1 MLKDSLAIALS
12 NILGASKIGRNEAI
26 VKPASKLIK
35 EVLNLLNVNGYLGT
49 FEEIT
54 AARGGVLKVNLIGS
68 INKCGVVKPRFS
80 IKKDGFEKF
89 EKRYLPAKGM
99 GLIIVSTQDG
109 LITHE
114 EAKAKGTGGRLIAY
128 CY

>member
-12 NILGASKIGRNEAI
+12 NILGAEKIGRNEAI
-26 VKPASKLIK
+26 IKPASKLIK
-35 EVLNLLNVNGYLGT
+35 EALALLNANGYVGV
-49 FEEIT
+49 FEEMT
-54 AARGGVLKVNLIGS
+54 AARGGVLKVNLLGN

-80 IKKDGFEKF
+80 VNKDGFEKF

-99 GLIIVSTQDG
+99 GLIIVSTQKG

>member
-12 NILGASKIGRNEAI
+12 NILGASKIGRNEVL
-26 VKPASKLIK
+26 VKPSSKLIK
-35 EVLNLLNVNGYLGT
+35 EVLTLLNANGYLGA
-49 FEEIT
+49 FEEMT
-54 AARGGVLKVNLIGS
+54 AARGGVLKVNLLGT

-99 GLIIVSTQDG
+99 GLIIVSTQKG
-109 LITHE
+109 LLTHE

>member
-12 NILGASKIGRNEAI
+12 NILSASKIGRNEAI
-26 VKPASKLIK
+26 IKPSSKLIK
-35 EVLNLLNVNGYLGT
+35 EVLSLLNANGYVGA
-49 FEEIT
+49 FEEMT
-54 AARGGVLKVNLIGS
+54 AARGGVLKVNLLGT

-80 IKKDGFEKF
+80 IEKDGFEKF

-99 GLIIVSTQDG
+99 GLIIVSTQNG